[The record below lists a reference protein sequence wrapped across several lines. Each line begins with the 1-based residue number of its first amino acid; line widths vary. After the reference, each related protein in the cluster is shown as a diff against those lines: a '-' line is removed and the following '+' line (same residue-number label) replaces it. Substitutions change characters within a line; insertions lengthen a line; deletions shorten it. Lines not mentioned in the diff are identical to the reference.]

1 MQCYIL
7 FLLAIKTGMTLIYF
21 LIDQCGTLF
30 LIRLCAFSRESR
42 YAPLHNLYNSVSIE
56 TVMSNQYR

>member
-1 MQCYIL
+1 M
-7 FLLAIKTGMTLIYF
+7 GNLIF
-21 LIDQCGTLF
+21 NTIVCT
-30 LIRLCAFSRESR
+30 CRESC